1 MSGPLIFIATNKLK
15 PGAFDAERQ
24 RIPDLAKFLR
34 ASEPRFIA
42 FNEYVN
48 DDRSE
53 VSVVQIHPDAASME
67 AHIEIVK
74 DRAAQAYAE
83 TLDQTV
89 RIQIF
94 GTPSSNMLAAL
105 RRHAG
110 TGVHL
115 NIHATHIGGFTRI
128 QPLG

>member
-15 PGAFDAERQ
+15 PGAFDAERR
-24 RIPDLAKFLR
+24 RIPDLTKFLR
-34 ASEPRFIA
+34 ASEPRLIA
-42 FNEYVN
+42 FNEYLS

-53 VSVVQIHPDAASME
+53 VSVVQIHPDAASVE

-74 DRAAQAYAE
+74 DRAAQAYGE

-94 GTPSSNMLAAL
+94 GKPSSNMLAAL

-110 TGVHL
+110 TGVRLH
-115 NIHATHIGGFTRI
+115 IHPTHIGGFTRI
-128 QPLG
+128 QPWG

>member
-24 RIPDLAKFLR
+24 RIRDLAKFLR
-34 ASEPRFIA
+34 ASEPRLIA

-53 VSVVQIHPDAASME
+53 VSVAQIHPDAASME

-74 DRAAQAYAE
+74 DRAAQAYTE

-94 GTPSSNMLAAL
+94 GTPSSNVLAAL
-105 RRHAG
+105 RLHAG
-110 TGVHL
+110 TGVRL
-115 NIHATHIGGFTRI
+115 YIHATHIGGFTRI
-128 QPLG
+128 QP